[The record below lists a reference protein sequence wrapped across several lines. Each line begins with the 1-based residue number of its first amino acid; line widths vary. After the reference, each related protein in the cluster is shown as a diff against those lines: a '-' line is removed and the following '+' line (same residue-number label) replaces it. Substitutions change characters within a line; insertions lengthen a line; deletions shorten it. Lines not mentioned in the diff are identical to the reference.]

1 MKKRF
6 PVTITTL
13 EELRLLEQ
21 EARAKKLSER
31 KPKVLIFDEFDSIRA
46 HGMGVKLTVER
57 LAAE

>member
-21 EARAKKLSER
+21 EARAKKASER
-31 KPKVLIFDEFDSIRA
+31 KLKAMIFDQFDPIRA

-57 LAAE
+57 PAAE